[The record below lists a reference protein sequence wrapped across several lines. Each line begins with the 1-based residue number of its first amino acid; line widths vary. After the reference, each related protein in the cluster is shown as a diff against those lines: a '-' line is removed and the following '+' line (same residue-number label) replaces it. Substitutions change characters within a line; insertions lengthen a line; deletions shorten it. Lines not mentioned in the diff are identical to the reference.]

1 LNPSVTNGIF
11 GKDPADLS
19 DSEAAY
25 LAGFFGRD
33 RSDPSGVPNDNPIRT
48 TVGAYPAAG
57 LFDDEPEKT
66 GGATAQG
73 NGIFPMITSWMV
85 KFYLLESMINLGVTV
100 PEHTESSLLRSAL
113 QDQMDKVFEV
123 GLGANSEVSSDATA
137 WDDDYDWPIEYTDP
151 SDFIDEVIEDFD
163 AVSGANQRLNFVLK
177 QAWFANFGNGYEMY
191 NAFRRT
197 GLPNDLQAPLQLPR
211 QFALRL
217 PYVQDEL
224 NLNSNTP
231 TVVYD
236 SPTDAVFWDVLKF
249 QF

>member
-1 LNPSVTNGIF
+1 
-11 GKDPADLS
+11 
-19 DSEAAY
+19 
-25 LAGFFGRD
+25 
-33 RSDPSGVPNDNPIRT
+33 
-48 TVGAYPAAG
+48 
-57 LFDDEPEKT
+57 
-66 GGATAQG
+66 
-73 NGIFPMITSWMV
+73 MV